1 MGAEMNKLIFL
12 PAARNEMKEIA
23 KRHRDLVGVKS
34 ARNIT
39 SKIKAALENLRS
51 FPRMGVEIDEEEIG
65 KSGYRK
71 LICGN
76 YLCFYRVIDDV
87 IYIYHIA
94 DGRKEYKQLF

>member
-1 MGAEMNKLIFL
+1 MEEAQSELEKI
-12 PAARNEMKEIA
+12 AASYRE
-23 KRHRDLVGVKS
+23 LVGP
-34 ARNIT
+34 
-39 SKIKAALENLRS
+39 KAAWKITDRLYSIIEQLLV
-51 FPRMGVEIDEEEIG
+51 FPNMGVEIDEEEIG